1 MRFDQVCTDLVQNIL
16 KIMGFPGGSAVKNP
30 PADAGDVGSIP
41 ESGRSP
47 REGNGNS
54 LQFTCLGNPRT
65 EEPGSLQSMGSQRIV
80 HDLVCKEQF
89 LKMH

>member
-47 REGNGNS
+47 REGNDNP
-54 LQFTCLGNPRT
+54 LQYSGKSHGWRNLVGYNPQGRRELDT
-65 EEPGSLQSMGSQRIV
+65 TKQL
-80 HDLVCKEQF
+80 HF
-89 LKMH
+89 LSFFPT